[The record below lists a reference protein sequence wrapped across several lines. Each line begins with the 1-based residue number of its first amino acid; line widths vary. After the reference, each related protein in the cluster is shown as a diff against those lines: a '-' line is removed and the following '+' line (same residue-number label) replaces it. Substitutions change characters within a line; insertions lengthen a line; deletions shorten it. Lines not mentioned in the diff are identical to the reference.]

1 MQLIFDNTQI
11 HKSPEQLRREKLD
24 IKIKTIKADLAP
36 GVVKY
41 MMKTKNNQKL
51 QTPLHNVEYHH
62 PYSKPQLTYL
72 KTFQK
77 MDLEPPVQ
85 LDEIKEEK
93 WSILSKNCRNILEKS
108 RISLGKPNE
117 TQFLRR
123 SSIELYPSP
132 QKQIKNNNKFLTRR
146 QSIDLR
152 IEDIK
157 SPQQSP
163 VEQMNPSP
171 KPLGI
176 KMDPFYVR
184 FKKYYKKIGIHQDE
198 QPKPNNNKFQKLH
211 KNSYSQDKIYKI
223 NSPQRQN
230 QSFIFFPQVQC
241 SPQAYNKSVFQKKKS
256 QQQYLQ
262 DILALC
268 NMAQH
273 FQAEMKKD
281 ETENYSE
288 LNQKVEYIR
297 SEFNKYHSM
306 INNEQDSTDNIE
318 IK

>member
-1 MQLIFDNTQI
+1 MQLNFDNSQM

-41 MMKTKNNQKL
+41 MMKTKNDEKL
-51 QTPLHNVEYHH
+51 QAPLHKVDYHQ
-62 PYSKPQLTYL
+62 PQTKPQLTYL
-72 KTFQK
+72 NAFQK
-77 MDLEPPVQ
+77 IDLEPPVQ
-85 LDEIKEEK
+85 LDEIREEK

-117 TQFLRR
+117 SHILRQ
-123 SSIELYPSP
+123 SSSELFPNP
-132 QKQIKNNNKFLTRR
+132 QKLKKTNTKFLTRR

-163 VEQMNPSP
+163 VETTP
-171 KPLGI
+171 KPVGI
-176 KMDPFYVR
+176 KMDPFYMR
-184 FKKYYKKIGIHQDE
+184 FKKYYKKIGIPQDE
-198 QPKPNNNKFQKLH
+198 QPNHQKSKLH
-211 KNSYSQDKIYKI
+211 KNSYSQDKTSKI

-230 QSFIFFPQVQC
+230 QSFILFPLVQC
-241 SPQAYNKSVFQKKKS
+241 SPQAYQKSGIQKKKS

-268 NMAQH
+268 NKAQN

-281 ETENYSE
+281 ETENYGE
-288 LNQKVEYIR
+288 LNQKVEFIR
-297 SEFNKYHSM
+297 SEFNKYHCM
-306 INNEQDSTDNIE
+306 INNDQDSTDNVDN
-318 IK
+318 K